1 MSWPSQHA
9 SPVKERIRAAVEAQW
24 GDLRGV
30 SEFLHSHPEVAFAEH
45 QAARVLGDHLRDRGF
60 AVTTGGYGLPTAF
73 EAVHGDGDFTVTIC
87 AEYDALPELGHAC
100 GHNIIAAA
108 AVGAGVALAPLAAE
122 LSLRVKVLGTPAEER
137 GGGKVAML
145 ARGAWD
151 DSAFSIMV
159 HPTAGTDIDVTRVH
173 SHALERIETR
183 YSGRAAHAASA
194 PHRGV
199 NAGDA
204 TTVALVAIGLLRQQ
218 LPDTV
223 RMNAYTHHGGDA
235 TNIIPATATLRAE
248 VRALT
253 LSERDDARS
262 RMLDCLRSGAVA
274 TGCTL
279 GHESMEP
286 PYEPLVQDDGLARL
300 WNANLAALGRVPE
313 RRAGVSIGSTDMG
326 NVSQVVP
333 SLHPLVAILGDSA
346 PGHSAEFA
354 ALANS
359 EAAAV
364 ALRDAATAM
373 AWTVADVAADPAL
386 RALLTEAREHRVGA
400 SAREPEPSAT

>member
-1 MSWPSQHA
+1 MTPSP
-9 SPVKERIRAAVEAQW
+9 SPPALPIKDRIRAAVADEWDA
-24 GDLRGV
+24 LRGI
-30 SEFLHSHPEVAFAEH
+30 SDFLHGHPEVAFAEH
-45 QAARVLGDHLRDRGF
+45 QAARVLGEYLGGRGF
-60 AVTTGGYGLPTAF
+60 AVTAGAYGLPTAF
-73 EAVHGDGDFTVTIC
+73 EAVHGDGEFTVVIC
-87 AEYDALPELGHAC
+87 AEYDALPGLGHAC
-100 GHNIIAAA
+100 GHNLIAAA
-108 AVGAGVALAPLAAE
+108 AVGAGAALAPLAAE
-122 LSLRVKVLGTPAEER
+122 LSLRVKVLGTPAEES

-151 DSAFSIMV
+151 DAAFSIMV
-159 HPTAGTDIDVTRVH
+159 HPTTGTDIDAARVQ

-183 YSGRAAHAASA
+183 YAGRAAHAASA

-204 TTVALVAIGLLRQQ
+204 ATVALVAIGLLRQQ

-223 RMNAYTHHGGDA
+223 RMSAYTHHGGDA
-235 TNIIPATATLRAE
+235 TNIIPAAAALRSE

-253 LSERDDARS
+253 LAERDDART

-279 GHESMEP
+279 NHESMEP
-286 PYEPLVQDDGLARL
+286 PYEPLVQDERLARL
-300 WNANLAALGRVPE
+300 WNENLAALDRVPE
-313 RRAGVSIGSTDMG
+313 RRAAVSIGSTDMG

-333 SLHPLVAILGDSA
+333 SLHPLIAILGHSA

-354 ALANS
+354 ASANS
-359 EAAAV
+359 EQAAL

-373 AWTVADVAADPAL
+373 AWTVADVAADPGL
-386 RALLTEAREHRVGA
+386 RARFGAARERRADTKVG
-400 SAREPEPSAT
+400 EP